1 LSELEKLINLAK
13 NAAEKIR
20 KYRFARVVSHNDAD
34 GLTSAG
40 IMAQALLRAGICF
53 QISIVG
59 RLDEAVIEEVNRSIS
74 VEEVVIFCDMGSGQP
89 ELIGKVAAD
98 VIVLDHHQPV
108 GQSPAKAIV
117 NAHLA
122 GIDGATDISASGT
135 CYLVARELSADN
147 IDLAGLALAG
157 AVGDKQLFR
166 TANAFILGEALKAG
180 VVSIRKGLKVGD
192 GDLVDVLAY
201 TIEPF
206 MDITGYPEKTKEF
219 LDLLELSGRIEDL
232 SEEEVSRLANA
243 VALKLVRQASPE
255 AIEAVIGEVLL
266 LNRELVRN
274 VYDFNSILNTCG
286 KQKVYG
292 LAISLCLKDR
302 EIVND
307 ALSLKKE
314 HEMKLALNIREN
326 VEKIRKG
333 ENIWYVITANAI
345 STGSLASTVVRYL
358 HPELPFICVN
368 ESEGILKVSAR
379 GTREL
384 VSKGLDLAFAL
395 REAAGAVGGSG
406 GGHNVAS
413 GAILPIGSEEEFLII
428 ADRIIGEQ
436 LRKPGKGKER

>member
-1 LSELEKLINLAK
+1 MQP
-13 NAAEKIR
+13 EKIR

-59 RLDEAVIEEVNRSIS
+59 RLDDAVIEEVNRSIS
-74 VEEVVIFCDMGSGQP
+74 GEEVVIFCDMGSGQP

-135 CYLVARELSADN
+135 CYLVARELAADN
-147 IDLAGLALAG
+147 VDLAGLALAG

-166 TANAFILGEALKAG
+166 TANAFILEEALKAE
-180 VVSIRKGLKVGD
+180 VTSIRKGLKVGD

-206 MDITGYPEKTKEF
+206 LDITGYPEKTKEF
-219 LDLLELSGRIEDL
+219 LNQLELSGRIEDL

>member
-1 LSELEKLINLAK
+1 MSELEKLINLTK

-135 CYLVARELSADN
+135 CYLVARELAADN
-147 IDLAGLALAG
+147 VDLAGLALAG

-166 TANAFILGEALKAG
+166 TANAFILEEALKAE
-180 VVSIRKGLKVGD
+180 VTSIRKGLKVGD

-206 MDITGYPEKTKEF
+206 LDITGYPEKTKEF
-219 LDLLELSGRIEDL
+219 LNQLELSGRIEDL